1 MCIRDRYQRRVRE
14 NPDVMKNISRTQSA
28 KAGKRKPWF
37 RGKYAAAAPK
47 AIVKEEKKAPK
58 YYSTEDKKVKLT
70 NSKKCNKQT
79 KLKTSLVPGAIV
91 ILLAGRFKG
100 RRAVFLKQL
109 DSGLCL
115 ITGPYKVNGIP
126 LRRVPQSYVIGTS
139 TVVDASG
146 VDTAEVVDALFKK
159 PKSSKKKA
167 DGPFEE
173 ASEKKEVDASFKALQ
188 AKVDETLVSALS
200 KDDMLKGYLKSKFGL
215 SRTEYPHEMAF

>member
-1 MCIRDRYQRRVRE
+1 
-14 NPDVMKNISRTQSA
+14 MKNISRTKAA
-28 KAGKRKPWF
+28 KLSKRKPWF

-47 AIVKEEKKAPK
+47 AITKDETKKPR

-70 NSKKCNKQT
+70 NSRCTNKQT
-79 KLKTSLVPGAIV
+79 KLKASLVPGAVV

-115 ITGPYKVNGIP
+115 ITGPFKVNGIP
-126 LRRVPQSYVIGTS
+126 LRRVPQSYLIGTS

-146 VDTAEVVDALFKK
+146 VDASGVTDALFKK
-159 PKSSKKKA
+159 PKSAKKKSA

-173 ASEKKEVDASFKALQ
+173 EAAKEPLADSFKALQ
-188 AKVDETLVSALS
+188 TQVDGPINLDADHKL
-200 KDDMLKGYLKSKFGL
+200 YLKAKFGL
-215 SRTEYPHEMAF
+215 SRTDYPHEMSF